1 MIMPIYDEPEI
12 ADRFTDGHLAAAA
25 KIDCQMSSKNT
36 RSTFILQFGGMRL
49 GDSDLVTTSNL
60 SSVHRHFSVYR
71 LPDLMLGMVV
81 LVSTIGCNSL
91 FLGKRNLCVN
101 SSAFLTIVSDTIVF
115 YHHMEFCLA
124 QYNLGIGPV
133 LSLIRFG

>member
-1 MIMPIYDEPEI
+1 MNQRLQIDSPTDTSPPPPRLIAKCPARTPE
-12 ADRFTDGHLAAAA
+12 AHL
-25 KIDCQMSSKNT
+25 SYN
-36 RSTFILQFGGMRL
+36 
-49 GDSDLVTTSNL
+49 LVECGL
-60 SSVHRHFSVYR
+60 EIQIW

>member
-81 LVSTIGCNSL
+81 LEQGTDKLSERKQGVESEKKVEKG
-91 FLGKRNLCVN
+91 GK
-101 SSAFLTIVSDTIVF
+101 
-115 YHHMEFCLA
+115 
-124 QYNLGIGPV
+124 
-133 LSLIRFG
+133 